1 MQQNLPQS
9 VVLGKTKVLEGNNNI
24 TIRELQDTEVP
35 SVVNAFSDYLEE
47 IENIQEQE
55 LTFCQTNVS
64 LFRALVRESMEVYGI
79 HPLVAVIGDKKI
91 GFNFWIKMSGFEI
104 KEEIAHALGTYVRP
118 EFRNL
123 GIAKKLSLAS
133 FEYLKEKGIQKVYGK
148 VFKERV
154 SSDKYTNDLGFDKQ
168 TILCKTL

>member
-1 MQQNLPQS
+1 MQQNLQQS
-9 VVLGKTKVLEGNNNI
+9 VVLGNNNI
-24 TIRELQDTEVP
+24 IIRELQDTEVP
-35 SVVNAFSDYLEE
+35 SIVNAFSDYLEE

-64 LFRALVRESMEVYGI
+64 LFRALVRESMEVYGV

-91 GFNFWIKMSGFEI
+91 GFNFWIKMSGFETKI
-104 KEEIAHALGTYVRP
+104 EMAHALGTYVRQ
-118 EFRNL
+118 EFRGL

-133 FEYLKEKGIQKVYGK
+133 FEYLKEKGIQKIYGK
-148 VFKERV
+148 VFEERAT
-154 SSDKYTNDLGFDKQ
+154 SDKYTNDLGFDKQ

>member
-9 VVLGKTKVLEGNNNI
+9 VVLGNNKI
-24 TIRELQDTEVP
+24 TIRELQDVEVP
-35 SVVNAFSDYLEE
+35 SIVNAFSDYLEE

-91 GFNFWIKMSGFEI
+91 GFNFWIKMSGFETKI
-104 KEEIAHALGTYVRP
+104 EMAHALGTYVRQ
-118 EFRNL
+118 EFRGL

-133 FEYLKEKGIQKVYGK
+133 FEYLKNKGIQKVYGK
-148 VFKERV
+148 VFEER
-154 SSDKYTNDLGFDKQ
+154 STSDKYTNDLGFDKQ

>member
-9 VVLGKTKVLEGNNNI
+9 VVLGNNKI
-24 TIRELQDTEVP
+24 TIRELQDVEVP
-35 SVVNAFSDYLEE
+35 AVVNAFSDYLEE
-47 IENIQEQE
+47 IENIPEQE

-91 GFNFWIKMSGFEI
+91 GFNFWIKMSGFETKI
-104 KEEIAHALGTYVRP
+104 EMAHALGTYVRS

-123 GIAKKLSLAS
+123 GIATILSEHS
-133 FEYLKEKGIQKVYGK
+133 FRYLKEKGIEKIYGK
-148 VFKERV
+148 VFKERAT
-154 SSDKYTNDLGFDKQ
+154 SDKYTNDLGFNKEQ
-168 TILCKTL
+168 ILCKML

>member
-1 MQQNLPQS
+1 MKQNLPQG
-9 VVLGKTKVLEGNNNI
+9 VVLGNNNI

-35 SVVNAFSDYLEE
+35 AVVNAFSDYLEE

-79 HPLVAVIGDKKI
+79 CPLVAVVGDKKI
-91 GFNFWIKMSGFEI
+91 GFNFWIKMSGFETKI
-104 KEEIAHALGTYVRP
+104 EMAHALGTYIRP

-123 GIAKKLSLAS
+123 GIAKKLSLTS
-133 FEYLKEKGIQKVYGK
+133 FEYLKEKGIQKIYGK
-148 VFKERV
+148 VFEERTT
-154 SSDKYTNDLGFDKQ
+154 SDKYTNDLGFDKQ

>member
-1 MQQNLPQS
+1 MQQNLQQS
-9 VVLGKTKVLEGNNNI
+9 AVLDNLGNI
-24 TIRELQDTEVP
+24 IIRELQDTEVP
-35 SVVNAFSDYLEE
+35 AIVNAFSDYLEE
-47 IENIQEQE
+47 IEDIQEQE

-91 GFNFWIKMSGFEI
+91 GFNFWIKMSGFET
-104 KEEIAHALGTYVRP
+104 KVEIAHALGTYVRQ
-118 EFRNL
+118 EFRGL

-148 VFKERV
+148 VFSERE

-168 TILCKTL
+168 IILCKTL